1 MSFFTKKVG
10 CCCCVCFP
18 KIFVGIYILSIQQY
32 WRSSIYTTTQLL
44 QPVPAFLADLFM
56 FFLRSRATAA
66 AIEASRYIYSTQYV
80 HMYIV
85 HYSVDG
91 GPRPRTK
98 LCMPTTIY
106 IYRYILLSA
115 LQYACSSSRVYS
127 YFTIL
132 RSRRSVKVGFYAGH
146 SHTTYTTVKIGTQR
160 FYGLSQGYWPFS
172 AHGHLYTSFFLLQ
185 TFFPKA
191 SQLMLRSSLMGPFY
205 IFSAAE
211 NILKIN
217 PLQ

>member
-66 AIEASRYIYSTQYV
+66 AIEASRYVRIQYIV
-80 HMYIV
+80 RSYMYIV

-106 IYRYILLSA
+106 TYILLSA
-115 LQYACSSSRVYS
+115 LQYACSSS
-127 YFTIL
+127 IL
-132 RSRRSVKVGFYAGH
+132 LLYYTEKQKKRQGRLLRRPQPHHLHYCQNRDLEVLWPVSRLLAFFGSWPSLYQFLSSRDLFPESV
-146 SHTTYTTVKIGTQR
+146 TTYTQ
-160 FYGLSQGYWPFS
+160 
-172 AHGHLYTSFFLLQ
+172 
-185 TFFPKA
+185 
-191 SQLMLRSSLMGPFY
+191 
-205 IFSAAE
+205 IFSDGFM
-211 NILKIN
+211 LW
-217 PLQ
+217 LV